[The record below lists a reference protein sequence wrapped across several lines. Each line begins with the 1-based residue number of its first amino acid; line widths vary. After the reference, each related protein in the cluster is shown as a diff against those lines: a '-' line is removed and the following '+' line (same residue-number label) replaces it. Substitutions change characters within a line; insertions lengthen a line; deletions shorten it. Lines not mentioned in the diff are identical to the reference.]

1 MRRTWEQHTSQ
12 LECVEG
18 LGGEQGM
25 FLWVYLCVYV
35 CVHWSPPL
43 LGKQGAIPKGP
54 ASRLT
59 QFPSL
64 ACLYCLSSPTVLL
77 GSGGRHRLWGQPAC
91 HPPFPALVITW
102 GGLGGGVSSKQ
113 AETSKPSKGTC

>member
-1 MRRTWEQHTSQ
+1 
-12 LECVEG
+12 
-18 LGGEQGM
+18 M
-25 FLWVYLCVYV
+25 FLWVCLCVCV
-35 CVHWSPPL
+35 CVHWSSPL

-64 ACLYCLSSPTVLL
+64 AYLYCLSSPTVLL

-102 GGLGGGVSSKQ
+102 GGLGGGLLSASLTVSAPNRQRLARPQKVLVEQLSFIYQ
-113 AETSKPSKGTC
+113 LLRMG